1 MMGLMRSII
10 PFIYNPLSIIPKNY
24 LTKKENKTMKLAK
37 QLFITSSLSVLL
49 LTACGGGNETT
60 AEAPRANLERILEI
74 TASELKEFE
83 KKHKDTTKEKA
94 MDDFSLSLAD
104 TLNATEPKVYPKTL
118 GVIAEK
124 DGSFTGFVDKNVN
137 KLKDSGEPTAFKIE
151 IDGEKQK
158 LIASNSERS
167 AESGIGG
174 MMTGLAGGMMMGM
187 LMGSLMN
194 RQSST
199 GTRPGANTPPRRS
212 AKAATSARSKSKSSS
227 SSSSRSSA
235 PSARSRSGSGSFSS
249 GK

>member
-1 MMGLMRSII
+1 
-10 PFIYNPLSIIPKNY
+10 
-24 LTKKENKTMKLAK
+24 MKLAK

-49 LTACGGGNETT
+49 FTACGGSSETT
-60 AEAPRANLERILEI
+60 AEAPKAKANLERILEI

-94 MDDFSLSLAD
+94 MDDFSLSLAE

-118 GVIAEK
+118 GVVAEK

-158 LIASNSERS
+158 LIASNDERS

-174 MMTGLAGGMMMGM
+174 MMTGMVGGMMMGM

-199 GTRPGANTPPRRS
+199 GTKPGANTPPRRS
-212 AKAATSARSKSKSSS
+212 ANAASSSRSSSTKSSS
-227 SSSSRSSA
+227 SSSSKSSA